1 MKKILAVFGTLCA
14 IFLLVL
20 LVNYVSNE
28 NMIKKYN
35 RGIYEGNDLDWL
47 GFTQPYIAPFNQG
60 DLYYKQGFYDQAIEQ
75 YQKALKKHPTRK
87 AICDIRVNWAL
98 ALTVPLDTES
108 KDIQILDENIRVI
121 QEAKDILLEDG
132 CANADHESGHDK
144 EAQEL
149 YNILDQLQQ
158 QQEQKKQ
165 EQQQQDQNQD
175 QNQDQSQDQ
184 DQNQDQNQ
192 NQDQEQDPLE
202 QQFQELQEE
211 AAEARE
217 EEMGDAENYYGNGS
231 YYEKPW

>member
-175 QNQDQSQDQ
+175 QNQD
-184 DQNQDQNQ
+184 NQDQSQ
-192 NQDQEQDPLE
+192 QTQDQKISPQQAQQMLQAIQAKEKETQDKVKKE
-202 QQFQELQEE
+202 KAELLRSKQK
-211 AAEARE
+211 
-217 EEMGDAENYYGNGS
+217 
-231 YYEKPW
+231 EKNW